1 MKALNPASRRRPARL
16 PVVLLLALAT
26 ASGCSVL
33 PDTKRIDYK
42 AAGRL
47 PPLEVPPDLTQPGRD
62 DRFVVGDAAGSATY
76 SAYANGRGDTPAAA
90 AGSDVLPNID
100 KARMERA
107 GTQRWLVVN
116 ATAEQVWPKLR
127 EFWQGMGFTLNVE
140 SPQTGVLETEWAE
153 NRAKLPQDI
162 VRQTIGKIFDDLYS
176 TSERDKF
183 RTRIERGAQAGT
195 VEIYI
200 SHRGMVE
207 LYVSEGKELT
217 RWQPRPADPE
227 LEAEM
232 LRRLMVRLG
241 ADEKRASAIVA
252 SAAGTERARILRDD
266 KGVDRL
272 AMDETLERA
281 WRRVGLALDRSGF
294 TVEDRDRAQGVYYVR
309 YLDPEAEFKPKD
321 EGWLA
326 KLAFWRDKETAP
338 PTGERYRILVKDGA
352 AQSTVQV
359 LTREGGE
366 DKSDTARRIL
376 GLLHQQLK

>member
-176 TSERDKF
+176 TSERDTF

-272 AMDETLERA
+272 AMDETFERA

>member
-1 MKALNPASRRRPARL
+1 MKALNPASRRHPARL

-76 SAYANGRGDTPAAA
+76 SAYATGRGDTPAAA

-116 ATAEQVWPKLR
+116 GTAEQVWPKLR

-272 AMDETLERA
+272 AMDETFERA

>member
-1 MKALNPASRRRPARL
+1 MKALNPASRRHPARL

-272 AMDETLERA
+272 AMDETFERA